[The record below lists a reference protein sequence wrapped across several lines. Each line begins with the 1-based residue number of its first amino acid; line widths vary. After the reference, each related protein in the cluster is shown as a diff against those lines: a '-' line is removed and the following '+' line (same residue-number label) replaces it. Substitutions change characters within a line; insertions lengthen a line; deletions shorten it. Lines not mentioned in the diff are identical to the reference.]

1 MQQCKQKLREMQAEI
16 DKLDVDSYHQR
27 DQERDARIQELDRSM
42 LKADKKHATLLRR
55 LKRNEKVKR
64 VTEK

>member
-1 MQQCKQKLREMQAEI
+1 
-16 DKLDVDSYHQR
+16 
-27 DQERDARIQELDRSM
+27 M

-64 VTEK
+64 VTEKKQQKRKGNDRV